1 MTESQYD
8 ELLSEIQ
15 EEQRLRFKR
24 LRAQMGESFKG
35 RPGGREWKGGVEA
48 AGFRGGGDS

>member
-15 EEQRLRFKR
+15 EEQRQKFKR
-24 LRAQMGESFKG
+24 LRAQMGELWRG
-35 RPGGREWKGGVEA
+35 ERGVSVEFG
-48 AGFRGGGDS
+48 AG